1 MKKILLIVVGVLLV
15 VGIAFYAYLTFFSEN
30 GTAMDQNKD
39 SADTSMS
46 FFVTSVNPGDGGNLG
61 GIKGADA
68 YCASLAEGAG
78 VTGKTWRAYLSS
90 GATADN
96 PVVNAR
102 DRIGSGPWYNARG
115 VLIASDV
122 EALHTENGISK
133 ENALTETG
141 NVVSGRGDEVNMH
154 DILTGSNA
162 NGYYAIGDT
171 DLTCNNW
178 TSGDTGSA
186 MVGHHDRIGFNDS
199 EVMKSWNAS
208 HRTTGCSL
216 EAFKSSGGA
225 GLFYCFAE

>member
-1 MKKILLIVVGVLLV
+1 MKKIALIIVGALLLLSVGVY
-15 VGIAFYAYLTFFSEN
+15 AFYTFFSKRDSSSQ
-30 GTAMDQNKD
+30 GTQG
-39 SADTSMS
+39 SVDTTMN

-61 GIKGADA
+61 GVKGADA
-68 YCASLAEGAG
+68 YCASLAEAAG
-78 VTGKTWRAYLSS
+78 VSGKTWRAYLSS
-90 GATADN
+90 GATAEN

-102 DRIGSGPWYNARG
+102 DRIGTGPWYNARR

-122 EALHTENGISK
+122 EALHTQNNITK
-133 ENALTETG
+133 DTALTETG
-141 NVVSGRGDEVNMH
+141 AVISGRGDDVNMH

-178 TSGDTGSA
+178 TSGNQGSA

-216 EAFKSSGGA
+216 EAFNSSGGA